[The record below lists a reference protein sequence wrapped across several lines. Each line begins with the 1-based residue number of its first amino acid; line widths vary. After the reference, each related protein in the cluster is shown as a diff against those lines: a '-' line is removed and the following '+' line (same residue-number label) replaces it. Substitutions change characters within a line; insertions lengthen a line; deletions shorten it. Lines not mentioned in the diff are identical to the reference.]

1 MLESYFFLLITIAV
15 NNRLVCLYTRFS
27 APILQLSA
35 GRRTTSVRHY
45 ARVRKLLVDIGFF
58 FWDLFSLMSIIVLG
72 TVCSAAATEVFFSL
86 FLSFIINSINSQH
99 GTVAIIRRVGLI
111 SQLRYRSLPM
121 IFDHDQ

>member
-1 MLESYFFLLITIAV
+1 
-15 NNRLVCLYTRFS
+15 
-27 APILQLSA
+27 
-35 GRRTTSVRHY
+35 
-45 ARVRKLLVDIGFF
+45 
-58 FWDLFSLMSIIVLG
+58 MSIIVLG

-121 IFDHDQ
+121 IFDHDQQGTIIFISFRLKMCINL